1 MIGYLH
7 GKITRLELDWC
18 LLDVGGIGY
27 RLRLPASTRETVG
40 LGETVTLYTYLQ
52 VREGALSLYGF
63 ASEAEYDLFTLL
75 ITVSGIGPKVAIGIV
90 SAIAPEAFFEAIRIR
105 NKAVLMK
112 LPGIGKKSAERLV
125 LELKDKVPA
134 ASGAP
139 VDWPEDVATAQ
150 SATGPVA
157 ETVQAL
163 VGLGYTEQEVRGAAE
178 KLAAQYPQ
186 TDRLL
191 RAVLAQLGKER
202 G

>member
-1 MIGYLH
+1 M
-7 GKITRLELDWC
+7 
-18 LLDVGGIGY
+18 
-27 RLRLPASTRETVG
+27 G

-52 VREGALSLYGF
+52 VREDALSLYGF
-63 ASEAEYDLFTLL
+63 ASEAEYDLFTML
-75 ITVSGIGPKVAIGIV
+75 ITVSGVGPKVAIGIV

>member
-27 RLRLPASTRETVG
+27 RLRLPASTREAVG
-40 LGETVTLYTYLQ
+40 LGEAVTLYTYLQ
-52 VREGALSLYGF
+52 VREDALSLYGF

-75 ITVSGIGPKVAIGIV
+75 ITVSGVGPKVAIGIV

-134 ASGAP
+134 ASGAS

>member
-1 MIGYLH
+1 M
-7 GKITRLELDWC
+7 
-18 LLDVGGIGY
+18 
-27 RLRLPASTRETVG
+27 
-40 LGETVTLYTYLQ
+40 
-52 VREGALSLYGF
+52 
-63 ASEAEYDLFTLL
+63 
-75 ITVSGIGPKVAIGIV
+75 
-90 SAIAPEAFFEAIRIR
+90 
-105 NKAVLMK
+105 
-112 LPGIGKKSAERLV
+112 

-134 ASGAP
+134 ASGAS

>member
-27 RLRLPASTRETVG
+27 RLRLPASTREAVG
-40 LGETVTLYTYLQ
+40 LGEMVTLYTYLQ
-52 VREGALSLYGF
+52 VREDALSLYGF

-75 ITVSGIGPKVAIGIV
+75 ITVSGIGPKVAIGII

>member
-27 RLRLPASTRETVG
+27 RLRLPASTCEAVG

-52 VREGALSLYGF
+52 VREDALSLYGF
-63 ASEAEYDLFTLL
+63 ASEAEYDLFTML
-75 ITVSGIGPKVAIGIV
+75 ITVSGVGPKVAIGIV

-134 ASGAP
+134 ASGAS

>member
-27 RLRLPASTRETVG
+27 RLRLPASTREAVG

-52 VREGALSLYGF
+52 VREDALSLYGF
-63 ASEAEYDLFTLL
+63 ASEAEYDLFTML

-134 ASGAP
+134 ASGAS